1 MLDRPASA
9 PIPARGYA
17 IEQERL
23 ADLRRRAASRLS
35 GAAAAKGSVARAAD
49 ALTVL
54 YELAS
59 CPETAADALTL
70 LHELQVYQIEL
81 DMQAQ
86 EMHES
91 RAELESA
98 LRRQLVLYDH
108 QPAGCFTVDASL
120 AVHELNQTG
129 ANMLGL
135 ARDDTY
141 GMPLDTFFCTD
152 DAQRFR
158 SVVSG
163 FAAGQQQPP
172 CLLKLRAKSGH
183 QRQVLA
189 SISADPA
196 GTGYLVS
203 FCWPCASAA
212 GEGTLP

>member
-35 GAAAAKGSVARAAD
+35 GAAANKGSAARAAD

-98 LRRQLVLYDH
+98 LRRQLVLYDS
-108 QPAGCFTVDASL
+108 QPAGCFSIDSSL

-129 ANMLGL
+129 AGMLGL
-135 ARDDTY
+135 AREDAY

-152 DAQRFR
+152 DAQQFR
-158 SVVSG
+158 SVISG
-163 FAAGQQQPP
+163 FAVGQQPS

-196 GTGYLVS
+196 RAGYLVS

>member
-1 MLDRPASA
+1 MLDKPASA

-35 GAAAAKGSVARAAD
+35 GGAATKGSAARAAD

-59 CPETAADALTL
+59 CPETASDALTL

-98 LRRQLVLYDH
+98 LRRQLVLYDS
-108 QPAGCFTVDASL
+108 QPAGCFSIDANL

-135 ARDDTY
+135 ARDDAY

-152 DAQRFR
+152 DAQQFR
-158 SVVSG
+158 AVISG
-163 FAAGQQQPP
+163 FAAGQQQPS
-172 CLLKLRAKSGH
+172 CLLKLRAKSGN

-189 SISADPA
+189 NINADPA
-196 GTGYLVS
+196 GNGYLVS
-203 FCWPCASAA
+203 FCWPCVSAA
-212 GEGTLP
+212 GEDTLP